1 MNENS
6 VIMKGNE
13 ALAEAAI
20 RAGCRFF
27 SGYPITPQTE
37 ILEYLSWRMAEV
49 GGDCIQTEDELAAVN
64 MVLGAAAAGGRVLTT
79 SSGPGFSL
87 KQEGLSYLVAAE
99 LPAVVADV
107 ARLGNGLGEICQ
119 GQGDYSLI
127 TKGNG
132 HGDSMLIAL
141 TPASVQETV
150 DFTILA
156 FELAEKYRHPVLI
169 LSDAAIGQTMEGIT
183 LPPLKEHDIDTYDW
197 ALRGHKPG
205 DPFKSISNLAYT
217 MPGGFNEYQ
226 DFLKEKYARIAENE
240 QRWESIEVADAE
252 LVMVAYGISARVA
265 KEAVKIARSKG
276 LRLGLI
282 RPQAVVPFPVRAF
295 AEIGPDCQGLL
306 LVEMS
311 IMGQMQDDVA
321 LATNCRLP
329 VYGYCSSF
337 DVPESDKAVALAED
351 ILAGKVAPLRAVKE
365 V

>member
-1 MNENS
+1 MNEQN

-49 GGDCIQTEDELAAVN
+49 GGDFVQTEDELAAIN
-64 MVLGAAAAGGRVLTT
+64 MLLGASAAGARALTT

-87 KQEGLSYLVAAE
+87 KQEGLSYLAAAD
-99 LPAVVADV
+99 LPAVIADV
-107 ARLGNGLGEICQ
+107 ARLGNGLGEIFQ
-119 GQGDYSLI
+119 SQGDYSLI

-141 TPASVQETV
+141 TPSSVQETV
-150 DFTILA
+150 DFTVLA
-156 FELAEKYRHPVLI
+156 FDLADKYRHPVLI
-169 LSDAAIGQTMEGIT
+169 LSDAAIGQTMESIT
-183 LPPLKEHDIDTYDW
+183 LPPLREHDIDTYDW
-197 ALRGHKPG
+197 PLRGHKKA
-205 DPFKSISNLAYT
+205 DPLKRVANIAYS

-226 DFLKEKYARIAENE
+226 EYLKAKYALITENE
-240 QRWESIEVADAE
+240 QRWESVSVADAE
-252 LVMVAYGISARVA
+252 LVIVAYGISARVC
-265 KEAVKIARSKG
+265 KEAVKIARQSG

-282 RPQAVVPFPVRAF
+282 RPKAVTPFPVKAF
-295 AEIGPDCQGLL
+295 AEIGPACQGLL
-306 LVEMS
+306 IVEMS

-321 LATNCRLP
+321 LAVNCRLP
-329 VYGYCSSF
+329 VYGYCTSC
-337 DVPESDKAVALAED
+337 DVPDSEAVVALAKD
-351 ILAGKVAPLRAVKE
+351 ILAGKTTPLRPVKE

>member
-1 MNENS
+1 MNEHS

-49 GGDCIQTEDELAAVN
+49 GGDYIQTEDELAAVN
-64 MVLGAAAAGGRVLTT
+64 MLLGASAAGARVLTT

-87 KQEGLSYLVAAE
+87 KQEGLSYLVAAD
-99 LPAVVADV
+99 LPAVIADV
-107 ARLGNGLGEICQ
+107 ARLGNGLGEIFQ
-119 GQGDYSLI
+119 SQGDYSLI

-141 TPASVQETV
+141 APASVQETV
-150 DFTILA
+150 DFTVLA
-156 FELAEKYRHPVLI
+156 FELADKYRHPVLI

-183 LPPLKEHDIDTYDW
+183 LPPIKEHDIDTYDW

-205 DPFKSISNLAYT
+205 DPLKRVANIAYS

-226 DFLKEKYARIAENE
+226 DYLQAKYALMTENE
-240 QRWESIEVADAE
+240 QRWESVNVDDAE
-252 LVMVAYGISARVA
+252 LVVVAYGISARVA
-265 KEAVKIARSKG
+265 KEAVRTARKSG

-282 RPQAVVPFPVRAF
+282 RPQTVMPFPVKAF
-295 AEIGPDCQGLL
+295 AEINPACRGLL
-306 LVEMS
+306 IVEMS
-311 IMGQMQDDVA
+311 VMGQMRDDVA
-321 LATNCRLP
+321 LAVDCRLP
-329 VYGYCSSF
+329 VYGYCTSC
-337 DVPESDKAVALAED
+337 DVPESEKIVALAKD
-351 ILAGKVAPLRAVKE
+351 ILAGKVAPLRAARE